1 MILVLEIAAGWIIRI
16 LYGAEFMPAVPMLRV
31 MLLTLLFSGAK
42 EVSINLIASVGRP
55 VKILYNLIINFVVVA
70 ILLFFLIREFGSIG
84 AVWAVVITTAV
95 TSMLLI
101 RESAKLLNMRYSDF
115 FCINRRQLGE
125 CLRVIKDGIK

>member
-1 MILVLEIAAGWIIRI
+1 M
-16 LYGAEFMPAVPMLRV
+16 
-31 MLLTLLFSGAK
+31 
-42 EVSINLIASVGRP
+42 SINLIASVGRP